1 MLTQGYTPEIVATVH
16 DSIRRDIAKL
26 NGAAKHAA
34 ADGSTNADSPL
45 SYSGRLALH
54 VGIEEM
60 EESVALGLLQT

>member
-16 DSIRRDIAKL
+16 DSIRKDIAKL
-26 NGAAKHAA
+26 NGAAKHSV
-34 ADGSTNADSPL
+34 ADDSVNAVSPL
-45 SYSGRLALH
+45 SYQGRLALH